1 MMKNSLITALLFCFL
16 AWKSFQVS
24 SYSSPFI
31 SKSHLASLSA
41 SSVKNNAFNDYI
53 VQILSSNDNSVIIID
68 GDNVRGKTKF
78 SMSKEDLVDKVNI
91 WSKITDL
98 NACIIIMFDHGS
110 EHAAFYHKQNSFVIV
125 FSGPILK
132 ADDVIA
138 RDIPYY
144 QEHLNCSVVAVVT
157 EDVDLKKRC
166 RKNSISSPY
175 NKRKSKKE
183 NKRNNKVDISIDL
196 KDRKLM
202 TIDST
207 KFADILLQI
216 SPTMQVVPVPSTT
229 TTTTTTTSTT
239 NINTASD
246 KGGKEGEKEE
256 EAIDMSTKLHI
267 YRRNLEEMVEQ
278 GAYMYV
284 YVCVCVCPK
293 PIYMLYAHVCVLSL
307 ISAILC

>member
-1 MMKNSLITALLFCFL
+1 MKNSLITALLFCFL

-41 SSVKNNAFNDYI
+41 STVKNNAFNDYI
-53 VQILSSNDNSVIIID
+53 VQILSSNDNSILIID

-78 SMSKEDLVDKVNI
+78 SLSKEDLVDKVNV

-98 NACIIIMFDHGS
+98 NASIIIMFDHGS
-110 EHAAFYHKQNSFVIV
+110 EHAAFYHTQNSYVIV

-144 QEHLNCSVVAVVT
+144 QEYLNCSVVAVVT

-183 NKRNNKVDISIDL
+183 NKKNSNNKVDISIDL

-216 SPTMQVVPVPSTT
+216 SPTMQVLPVPSTT
-229 TTTTTTTSTT
+229 TTTITTPTTATTSTT
-239 NINTASD
+239 TTLNTTSD
-246 KGGKEGEKEE
+246 KDKGEKEE
-256 EAIDMSTKLHI
+256 VIDMSTKLHI

-278 GAYMYV
+278 GAY
-284 YVCVCVCPK
+284 
-293 PIYMLYAHVCVLSL
+293 
-307 ISAILC
+307 

>member
-1 MMKNSLITALLFCFL
+1 MKNSLIATLLYCFL
-16 AWKSFQVS
+16 TWKSFQVN
-24 SYSSPFI
+24 SYSSSFI
-31 SKSHLASLSA
+31 SKSYLASLSA
-41 SSVKNNAFNDYI
+41 STVKNNAFNDYI
-53 VQILSSNDNSVIIID
+53 VQILSSNDNSILIID

-78 SMSKEDLVDKVNI
+78 SMSKEALVDKVNI

-98 NACIIIMFDHGS
+98 NASIIIMFDHGS
-110 EHAAFYHKQNSFVIV
+110 EHAAFYHTQNSYVIV

-175 NKRKSKKE
+175 NKRKSRKE

-216 SPTMQVVPVPSTT
+216 SPTMQVLPVPSTT
-229 TTTTTTTSTT
+229 TTTSPTTTTTDA
-239 NINTASD
+239 ASNAISDMD
-246 KGGKEGEKEE
+246 KGEKEE

-278 GAYMYV
+278 GA
-284 YVCVCVCPK
+284 
-293 PIYMLYAHVCVLSL
+293 
-307 ISAILC
+307 